1 MRVLVAGA
9 TGAIGRELVPM
20 LVSGGHEVYG
30 TTRAPERA
38 EWLRASGA
46 KPIVLDVFDAA
57 AVREAMDVSRP
68 AVVIHQLTDLAAG
81 FGPEQLRANARLRRV
96 GTRHLV
102 DAMLA
107 TSGRRL
113 VAQSAAW
120 LYAPGPTPRTED
132 DPLRDPEASPDDEV
146 TPGILEL
153 ERLVLRTAG
162 IDGLVLRYGFLY
174 GPGTANP
181 TPRDISEG
189 PYVHVTD
196 AARAAALAV
205 ERGRAG
211 PYNIVERADTVS
223 NMRARKELGW
233 EPMNRAGSAT
243 SRPERTHG
251 S

>member
-1 MRVLVAGA
+1 
-9 TGAIGRELVPM
+9 
-20 LVSGGHEVYG
+20 
-30 TTRAPERA
+30 
-38 EWLRASGA
+38 
-46 KPIVLDVFDAA
+46 
-57 AVREAMDVSRP
+57 
-68 AVVIHQLTDLAAG
+68 VIHQLTDLAAG
-81 FGPEQLRANARLRRV
+81 FGHEQLRANARLRRV

-120 LYAPGPTPRTED
+120 LYASGPTPHTED
-132 DPLRDPEASPDDEV
+132 DPLRDPEASPDDQV

-174 GPGTANP
+174 GPGTANR

-205 ERGRAG
+205 ERGTAG
-211 PYNIVERADTVS
+211 AYNIVERADTVS

-233 EPMNRAGSAT
+233 EPMNRAPSAT
-243 SRPERTHG
+243 SRPDRAHG